1 MAINWV
7 DHMLKQF
14 QTRKLFFWS
23 FRAHHVPFQSPTGLE
38 CYICYSW
45 CPAAFHDCSTR
56 SICLGIE
63 ITELNGWDVSS
74 GVLQILQFRIH
85 ETQWDTAIWLPSDCH
100 LICLIY
106 QVFIW
111 HTIWY
116 IWYTNIYFYCIFSP
130 AWPTL
135 RLTRQWTLPLG
146 YIDIKIIWYVHG
158 PYKGSRGV
166 PPLDLTQRPGPQPQ
180 ISWAIPGRR
189 RLEPLTGRGYTMLHQ
204 IYCYL
209 LLVVNY
215 YIIMVNY
222 CYMLYGYIWLIF
234 LTVCQIWLTPKRV
247 DFPAGIAARW
257 ESLVLFPA
265 GIATSGNADLWNLM
279 KWWWSDDEGHQELGV
294 NSLWITMDK

>member
-7 DHMLKQF
+7 DHMFKQF
-14 QTRKLFFWS
+14 QTRKLIFLKFPCSSCSIPEPNKSWMLHMLLLMPCSLPRLQHAVDLPRHWDHGVEWLGCFFWC
-23 FRAHHVPFQSPTGLE
+23 SPDLAVQN
-38 CYICYSW
+38 
-45 CPAAFHDCSTR
+45 P
-56 SICLGIE
+56 
-63 ITELNGWDVSS
+63 WDAM
-74 GVLQILQFRIH
+74 RH
-85 ETQWDTAIWLPSDCH
+85 TYAIWLPSDMSDISGIHMTYHMIH
-100 LICLIY
+100 LIYL
-106 QVFIW
+106 W
-111 HTIWY
+111 
-116 IWYTNIYFYCIFSP
+116 
-130 AWPTL
+130 
-135 RLTRQWTLPLG
+135 
-146 YIDIKIIWYVHG
+146 YIDIKIIWYVNG

-180 ISWAIPGRR
+180 ISWVIPGTR
-189 RLEPLTGRGYTMLHQ
+189 RLEPLTGRGYTMSHQ
-204 IYCYL
+204 ISCYL

-279 KWWWSDDEGHQELGV
+279 KWWWRPSGIGRQL
-294 NSLWITMDK
+294 TMDNYG